1 MYMLSRKTQYAIR
14 GLLCLATNEQVD
26 GKCFGV
32 RHIAAQ
38 TGIPPKWLSCIF
50 MELRSAGIIL
60 STRGKHGGY
69 RLQHKPENIS
79 LAQILSV
86 TEVGTANQLNINNMP
101 SSSGKIEVEEEIDF
115 LATVINDLKDAH
127 VRILDRITLGELLH
141 NRLK

>member
-1 MYMLSRKTQYAIR
+1 MYILSKKTQYAIR
-14 GLLCLATNEQVD
+14 ALLCLASNEQT
-26 GKCFGV
+26 GSNCLGV
-32 RHIAAQ
+32 RHIAVQ
-38 TGIPPKWLSCIF
+38 TGIPQKWLACIF

-86 TEVGTANQLNINNMP
+86 TEVGRANLLNINELHFPN
-101 SSSGKIEVEEEIDF
+101 GKIEVEEEIDF
-115 LATVINDLKDAH
+115 LEAVINDLRDAH